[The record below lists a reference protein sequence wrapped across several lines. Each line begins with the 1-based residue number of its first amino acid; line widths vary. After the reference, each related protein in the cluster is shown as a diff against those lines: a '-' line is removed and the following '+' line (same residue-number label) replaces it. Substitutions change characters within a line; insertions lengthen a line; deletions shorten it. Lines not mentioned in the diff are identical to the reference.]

1 VTWANENGRAVI
13 RCDGAGCTR
22 TVDALEDDWIT
33 AATKATARGW
43 YVPDTIGREASL
55 AARDYC
61 AACRPASTVGAE
73 RELADNIARAAS
85 ESVENLAPF
94 VRRKKPSAGAWPTEG
109 ITSAGHWGSPD
120 GIAWERVNDGEL
132 VVGDGRF
139 VAGWIVNTPDKA
151 RWVMRECLPP
161 RSKEAAK

>member
-1 VTWANENGRAVI
+1 MTWAEENGRAVI
-13 RCDGAGCTR
+13 RCDGAGCAR

-33 AATKATARGW
+33 AATKAVARGW
-43 YVPDTIGREASL
+43 YVPDTIGREASK
-55 AARDYC
+55 AARDFC
-61 AACRPASTVGAE
+61 AACRPASTLRSTGIPSAE
-73 RELADNIARAAS
+73 ALAG
-85 ESVENLAPF
+85 VVPPPLAP
-94 VRRKKPSAGAWPTEG
+94 KKRAAGAWPTEG
-109 ITSAGHWGSPD
+109 ITSPGHWGSPD

-161 RSKEAAK
+161 RSKEAVK